1 MSKWRIVQVSVLGS
15 IVALWI
21 AMQTMQV
28 QNQWSPMGPAALQT
42 CFHAQRNSF
51 LLGVATQVRPLMKWW
66 LLQLLG
72 AIHSCWVPRTKAAVS
87 VAGGRPWI
95 AAMSS
100 RPLRTCAAACDA
112 AWNTTLIKI
121 ACCPSFL
128 VELFGCDPSALCEA
142 VELDGASTYCPHQLH
157 ARHALRSLN

>member
-1 MSKWRIVQVSVLGS
+1 MPCVIMYCLHVSLYILTDMFPCFLQFIVVGGCHSLLFWFQTASPASLVWPHTAAASV
-15 IVALWI
+15 A
-21 AMQTMQV
+21 
-28 QNQWSPMGPAALQT
+28 N
-42 CFHAQRNSF
+42 
-51 LLGVATQVRPLMKWW
+51 
-66 LLQLLG
+66 
-72 AIHSCWVPRTKAAVS
+72 WVPRTKAAVS

-112 AWNTTLIKI
+112 ARNTTLIKI